1 MKKEQFLEYILR
13 LLERAGEQELRLIY
27 HFVLHLV
34 K

>member
-1 MKKEQFLEYILR
+1 MSREQFLDCIAR
-13 LLERAGEQELRLIY
+13 MLERAGEQELRLIY